1 MNNKK
6 FVHFLHF
13 VLDYSTI
20 LSKCSINFLY
30 DTLKNILQTNL
41 LVESTS
47 SCFLSLRTKLG
58 EYHKA
63 LETKFTVGDNCS
75 ICCCGTPLT
84 KSQQPARRSESTGKG
99 TLGAEFHKII
109 DNTVKYMDVRFQ
121 NLSEK
126 PLLCQIVVPFTP
138 VSSLTMTDRYT
149 IHSQLEH
156 LQSKYIGTGH
166 ADTTK
171 WEWLV
176 NQHRDSYCSYMGHF
190 DLLNYFAIAENESK
204 ARVRFNLMEKMLQP
218 CGPPADKPD
227 DV

>member
-1 MNNKK
+1 M
-6 FVHFLHF
+6 
-13 VLDYSTI
+13 SAGGWG
-20 LSKCSINFLY
+20 KCGLPP
-30 DTLKNILQTNL
+30 
-41 LVESTS
+41 
-47 SCFLSLRTKLG
+47 G
-58 EYHKA
+58 E
-63 LETKFTVGDNCS
+63 GS
-75 ICCCGTPLT
+75 G
-84 KSQQPARRSESTGKG
+84 RGGR
-99 TLGAEFHKII
+99 GA
-109 DNTVKYMDVRFQ
+109 VAAAAGG
-121 NLSEK
+121 SGAAA
-126 PLLCQIVVPFTP
+126 
-138 VSSLTMTDRYT
+138 MTDRYT

-227 DV
+227 ES